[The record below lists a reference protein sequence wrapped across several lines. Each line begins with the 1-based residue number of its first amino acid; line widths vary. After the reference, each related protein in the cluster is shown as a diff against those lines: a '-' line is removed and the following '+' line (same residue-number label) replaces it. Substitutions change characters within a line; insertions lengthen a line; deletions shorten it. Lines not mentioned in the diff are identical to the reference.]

1 MQEIIKNTWQHLQKN
16 AKAKLAL
23 TMLVIALIGLPV
35 VDDYGIT
42 IDEGTEI
49 AMVRRNLEWV
59 ANGTPIPGDLK
70 YFGTAFNVLSE
81 TIFQAKEFVAN
92 GFSFKSLDYA
102 RQLNTE
108 ASRLQ
113 ALKDR
118 VLVKHYVTFIFSGI
132 TYLAVAEIV
141 SIFCGIEYAWLGA
154 LSLAVMP
161 IHWGHSFFN
170 PKDTPF
176 AAMFTLSSLMGAY
189 LINYYLSNHQHSSNQ
204 DDRGHPSQPK
214 PTDHPDNSD
223 HLTSPTPLGNLNHPQ
238 IKLGNNQATSYT
250 IFYGIL
256 LGLSSGVRI
265 GAFLILLFFAI
276 TYLILWWERGR
287 DKKSLINFT
296 GLYLALGGTWAVV
309 HAICYPGFWGNP
321 IAGFFETLNYL
332 SNHSLKI
339 TVLFKGWNF
348 PIQKIS
354 RWYLPTWI
362 FMSIPVIFNLG
373 FIVGSTWIIARY
385 RQLSILQKSCAML
398 LWWQILL
405 LPLFAVVR
413 RTPVYDGMRH
423 FLFITPGLVAFTVI
437 AIVWLYQELNKFSNK
452 NYRRFLVGLITAI
465 YLAIVVEMVSLHP
478 YQYVY
483 VNRLAGGIQAT
494 PDQFDLEILGL
505 SLREGMEW
513 LNENGTSSSK
523 VVIGGLP
530 NSAKLYAAPRFE
542 FVSVEDKQASFN
554 RPFYYLSW
562 LRWGQQYEFSECP
575 IVHQVTR
582 QEVSFAVIRECK

>member
-1 MQEIIKNTWQHLQKN
+1 MPEIIKNTWQHLQKN
-16 AKAKLAL
+16 ARAKLAL
-23 TMLVIALIGLPV
+23 IMLVIALIGLPV
-35 VDDYGIT
+35 VNDYGIT
-42 IDEGTEI
+42 VDEGTEI
-49 AMVRRNLEWV
+49 SMVRRNLEWV

-70 YFGTAFNVLSE
+70 YFGTAFNVFSE
-81 TIFQAKEFVAN
+81 TIFQAKEFVVN

-102 RQLNTE
+102 QQLNSE

-118 VLVKHYVTFIFSGI
+118 VIVKHYVTFIFSGI
-132 TYLAVAEIV
+132 TYLAVAGIV
-141 SIFCGIEYAWLGA
+141 SIFCGVEYAWLGA

-176 AAMFTLSSLMGAY
+176 AAIFTISSLMGAY
-189 LINYYLSNHQHSSNQ
+189 LINYYLGNNQ
-204 DDRGHPSQPK
+204 DSNNREENNRDDRAYPNNSKPTEYPDHPS
-214 PTDHPDNSD
+214 
-223 HLTSPTPLGNLNHPQ
+223 PLGNLNQ
-238 IKLGNNQATSYT
+238 QKIKLGNNQATTYT

-265 GAFLILLFFAI
+265 GAFLILFFFLI

-287 DKKSLINFT
+287 DKESLVNFA
-296 GLYLALGGTWAVV
+296 GLYLALGITWAIV
-309 HAICYPGFWGNP
+309 HAIFYPGFWGNP

-362 FMSIPVIFNLG
+362 FMAVPVIFNFG
-373 FIVGSTWIIARY
+373 FLVGSTWIIARY

-405 LPLFAVVR
+405 LPLFAVAK

-437 AIVWLYQELNKFSNK
+437 AIVWLYQELNKFRSK
-452 NYRRFLVGLITAI
+452 NYQRFLVGLVTAI
-465 YLAIVVEMVSLHP
+465 YLAIMIDMVSLHP
-478 YQYVY
+478 YQYAY
-483 VNRLAGGIQAT
+483 VNRVAGGIQAT

-523 VVIGGLP
+523 VLIGGLP
-530 NSAKLYAAPRFE
+530 NSAKLYAAPRFQI
-542 FVSVEDKQASFN
+542 FSVEDSQANFDK
-554 RPFYYLSW
+554 PFYYLSW

-582 QEVSFAVIRECK
+582 QGVSFAVIRECK

>member
-23 TMLVIALIGLPV
+23 IMLVIALIGLPV
-35 VDDYGIT
+35 VGDYGIT
-42 IDEGTEI
+42 VDEGTEI

-81 TIFQAKEFVAN
+81 TIFQAKEFVVN

-102 RQLNTE
+102 KQLNSE
-108 ASRLQ
+108 ASRLK

-118 VLVKHYVTFIFSGI
+118 VIVKHYVTFIFSGI

-141 SIFCGIEYAWLGA
+141 SIFCGAEYAWLGA
-154 LSLAVMP
+154 LSLALMP

-176 AAMFTLSSLMGAY
+176 AAMFTLSSLGGAY
-189 LINYYLSNHQHSSNQ
+189 LINYYLGNNQDGINQDDNNQ
-204 DDRGHPSQPK
+204 DDRDYQDYR
-214 PTDHPDNSD
+214 DH
-223 HLTSPTPLGNLNHPQ
+223 Q
-238 IKLGNNQATSYT
+238 KIKLGNNQATTYT

-265 GAFLILLFFAI
+265 GAFLILFFFFI

-287 DKKSLINFT
+287 DTKLLINFG
-296 GLYLALGGTWAVV
+296 GLYLVLGCTWAVV

-354 RWYLPTWI
+354 RWYLPIWI
-362 FMSIPVIFNLG
+362 FMAVPVIFNLG
-373 FIVGSTWIIARY
+373 FLVGSTWIIARY
-385 RQLSILQKSCAML
+385 RQLSVLQKSCAML
-398 LWWQILL
+398 LWWQILF
-405 LPLFAVVR
+405 LPLFAVAR

-437 AIVWLYQELNKFSNK
+437 AIVWLYQKLSKFRSK
-452 NYRRFLVGLITAI
+452 NYRRFFVGLIT
-465 YLAIVVEMVSLHP
+465 VVYVGIMVDMVSLHP

-483 VNRLAGGIQAT
+483 VNRLVGGIQAT

-523 VVIGGLP
+523 VLIGGLP
-530 NSAKLYAAPRFE
+530 NSAKLYAAPRFKL
-542 FVSVEDKQASFN
+542 FSVEDSQAN
-554 RPFYYLSW
+554 LDKPFYYLSW

-582 QEVSFAVIRECK
+582 QEVSLAVIRECK

>member
-1 MQEIIKNTWQHLQKN
+1 
-16 AKAKLAL
+16 
-23 TMLVIALIGLPV
+23 
-35 VDDYGIT
+35 
-42 IDEGTEI
+42 
-49 AMVRRNLEWV
+49 
-59 ANGTPIPGDLK
+59 
-70 YFGTAFNVLSE
+70 
-81 TIFQAKEFVAN
+81 
-92 GFSFKSLDYA
+92 
-102 RQLNTE
+102 
-108 ASRLQ
+108 
-113 ALKDR
+113 
-118 VLVKHYVTFIFSGI
+118 
-132 TYLAVAEIV
+132 
-141 SIFCGIEYAWLGA
+141 
-154 LSLAVMP
+154 LSLALMP

-176 AAMFTLSSLMGAY
+176 AAMFTLSSLGGAY
-189 LINYYLSNHQHSSNQ
+189 LINYYLGNNQDGINQDDNNQ
-204 DDRGHPSQPK
+204 DDRDYQDYR
-214 PTDHPDNSD
+214 DH
-223 HLTSPTPLGNLNHPQ
+223 Q
-238 IKLGNNQATSYT
+238 KIKLGNNQATTYT

-265 GAFLILLFFAI
+265 GAFLILFFFFI

-287 DKKSLINFT
+287 DTKSLINFG
-296 GLYLALGGTWAVV
+296 GLYLVLGCTWAVV

-321 IAGFFETLNYL
+321 VAGFFETLNYL

-362 FMSIPVIFNLG
+362 FMAVPVIFNLG
-373 FIVGSTWIIARY
+373 FLVGSTWIIARY
-385 RQLSILQKSCAML
+385 RQLSVLQKSCAML
-398 LWWQILL
+398 LWWQILF
-405 LPLFAVVR
+405 LPLFAVAR

-437 AIVWLYQELNKFSNK
+437 AIVWLYQKLSKFRSK
-452 NYRRFLVGLITAI
+452 NYRRFFVGLIT
-465 YLAIVVEMVSLHP
+465 VVYVGIMVDMVSLHP

-483 VNRLAGGIQAT
+483 VNRLVGGIQAT

-523 VVIGGLP
+523 VLIGGLP
-530 NSAKLYAAPRFE
+530 NSAKLYAAPRFKL
-542 FVSVEDKQASFN
+542 FSVEDSQAN
-554 RPFYYLSW
+554 LDKPFYYLSW

-582 QEVSFAVIRECK
+582 QEVSLAVIRECK

>member
-1 MQEIIKNTWQHLQKN
+1 MKEIIKNTWQYLQKN
-16 AKAKLAL
+16 AKVKLAL

-35 VDDYGIT
+35 VNDYGIT
-42 IDEGTEI
+42 VDEGTEI

-70 YFGTAFNVLSE
+70 YFGTTFNVLSE
-81 TIFQAKEFVAN
+81 TIFQAKEFVTN
-92 GFSFKSLDYA
+92 GFSFQSLDYA
-102 RQLNTE
+102 NQLNSE

-118 VLVKHYVTFIFSGI
+118 VIVKHYVTFIFSGI

-141 SIFCGIEYAWLGA
+141 SIFCGAEYAWLGA
-154 LSLAVMP
+154 LSLALMP

-176 AAMFTLSSLMGAY
+176 AAMFTLSSLVGAY
-189 LINYYLSNHQHSSNQ
+189 LINYYLGNNQNGNNQ
-204 DDRGHPSQPK
+204 DDNNQGDR
-214 PTDHPDNSD
+214 DH
-223 HLTSPTPLGNLNHPQ
+223 Q
-238 IKLGNNQATSYT
+238 KIKLGNNQATTYT

-265 GAFLILLFFAI
+265 GAFLILLFFFI

-287 DKKSLINFT
+287 DKKSLINFV
-296 GLYLALGGTWAVV
+296 GLYLALSCTWAVV

-332 SNHSLKI
+332 SNHSLKV

-362 FMSIPVIFNLG
+362 FMAVPVIFNLG

-385 RQLSILQKSCAML
+385 RQLSILQKSCAIL
-398 LWWQILL
+398 LWWQILF
-405 LPLFAVVR
+405 LPLFAVAK

-437 AIVWLYQELNKFSNK
+437 AIVWLYQKSSKFRSK
-452 NYRRFLVGLITAI
+452 NYRRFFVGLIAAVYVGI
-465 YLAIVVEMVSLHP
+465 MIDMVSLHP

-523 VVIGGLP
+523 VLVGGLP
-530 NSAKLYAAPRFE
+530 NSAKLYAAPKFKI
-542 FVSVEDKQASFN
+542 FSVEDSQANFDK
-554 RPFYYLSW
+554 PFYYLSW

-582 QEVSFAVIRECK
+582 QEVSLAVIRECK

>member
-16 AKAKLAL
+16 AKAKLTL
-23 TMLVIALIGLPV
+23 IMLVIALIGLPV

-42 IDEGTEI
+42 VDEGTEI

-102 RQLNTE
+102 KQLNSE

-118 VLVKHYVTFIFSGI
+118 VIVKHYVTFIFSGI

-141 SIFCGIEYAWLGA
+141 SIFCGREYAWLGA

-161 IHWGHSFFN
+161 IHWGHGFFN

-189 LINYYLSNHQHSSNQ
+189 LINYYLGNNQHSSNQ
-204 DDRGHPSQPK
+204 DDRGHSSHPK
-214 PTDHPDNSD
+214 PTDHPDY
-223 HLTSPTPLGNLNHPQ
+223 LTPPTPLGNLNHQ
-238 IKLGNNQATSYT
+238 KIKLGNNQATAYT

-265 GAFLILLFFAI
+265 GAFLLLLFFLI

-287 DKKSLINFT
+287 DQNSLINFT

-423 FLFITPGLVAFTVI
+423 FLFITPGLVAFTVV
-437 AIVWLYQELNKFSNK
+437 AIVWLYKELNKFSNK
-452 NYRRFLVGLITAI
+452 NYQRFLVGLVIATYLGIAI
-465 YLAIVVEMVSLHP
+465 EMVSLHP

-582 QEVSFAVIRECK
+582 QGVSFAVIRECK